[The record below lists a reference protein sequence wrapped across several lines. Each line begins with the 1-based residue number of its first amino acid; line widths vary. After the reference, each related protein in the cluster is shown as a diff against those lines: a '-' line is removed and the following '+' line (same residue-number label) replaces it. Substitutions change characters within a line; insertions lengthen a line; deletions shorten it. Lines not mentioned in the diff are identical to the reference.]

1 MWFFLERIP
10 IWVISVR
17 RPIEIV
23 CQYSGVVVKKA
34 VLIAAGIAA
43 GSVVYD
49 LIRHGGHQIDYV
61 RAAVQGIIAFLFLA
75 LLRRK

>member
-1 MWFFLERIP
+1 M
-10 IWVISVR
+10 
-17 RPIEIV
+17 
-23 CQYSGVVVKKA
+23 KKA